1 MATKKLTF
9 EEQIARL
16 EAIVRQL
23 EQGEAPLEE
32 SLRLFEEGAALLRG
46 CTQMLDKAEQKV
58 TKLRQGSDG
67 KPVEELFAQEEA

>member
-1 MATKKLTF
+1 MAAKKLTF

-16 EAIVRQL
+16 EAIVCQL

-67 KPVEELFAQEEA
+67 KLVEEPFAQEEV

>member
-9 EEQIARL
+9 EEQTARL

-67 KPVEELFAQEEA
+67 KLVEEPFAQEEV

>member
-1 MATKKLTF
+1 MS
-9 EEQIARL
+9 
-16 EAIVRQL
+16 
-23 EQGEAPLEE
+23 EAPLEE

-67 KPVEELFAQEEA
+67 KLVEEPFAQEEV